1 MATIQLDSK
10 KRTMTGKGS
19 ARKLRSMGRLPVILY
34 GPETSPIMLS
44 LDYKQLQKNLK
55 GKSAENIIFDL
66 KMDSNGKNQS
76 KRVMIKEI
84 QKDPVT
90 RDYLH
95 VDFYEIS
102 MEKELEVD
110 IPLYLVNTPIGVTE
124 GGILEHIRR
133 ELKVSCMP
141 KNLVEKIEIDVSG
154 LAIGQSLHIED
165 IDLPSGLKTIEDGDL
180 TIATVVAPTIEE
192 EEVEEEVEVEEEGE
206 EKVEEK
212 EEEAESEEIK
222 VEEKP

>member
-1 MATIQLDSK
+1 MATIQLDSE

-19 ARKLRSMGRLPVILY
+19 ARKLRSVGRLPVILY
-34 GPETSPIMLS
+34 GPETSPSMLS
-44 LDYKQLQKNLK
+44 IDYKQLQKNLR

-66 KMDSNGKNQS
+66 KADSNEKNQS

-110 IPLYLVNTPIGVTE
+110 IPVYLINTPIGVSE
-124 GGILEHIRR
+124 GGILEHVRR
-133 ELKVSCMP
+133 ELKIACMP
-141 KNLVEKIEIDVSG
+141 KNLVDKIEVDVSG
-154 LAIGQSLHIED
+154 LGIGQSLHIDD
-165 IDLPSGLKTIEDGDL
+165 ITLPPGLKSIEDGDL
-180 TIATVVAPTIEE
+180 TIATVGAPTIEE
-192 EEVEEEVEVEEEGE
+192 EIEEEEIEEEG
-206 EKVEEK
+206 
-212 EEEAESEEIK
+212 EEAESEEIK
-222 VEEKP
+222 VEEKS

>member
-10 KRTMTGKGS
+10 KRTTIGKGS

-34 GPETSPIMLS
+34 GPETDSIMLS
-44 LDYKQLQKNLK
+44 LDYKQLKKILR
-55 GKSAENIIFDL
+55 GKSAESIIFDL
-66 KMDSNGKNQS
+66 RVDSNGKNNS

-110 IPLYLVNTPIGVTE
+110 IPVYLVNTPIGVSE

-133 ELKVSCMP
+133 ELKILCMP
-141 KNLVEKIEIDVSG
+141 KNLIDKIEIDVSG
-154 LAIGQSLHIED
+154 LDVGQSLHIED
-165 IDLPSGLKTIEDGDL
+165 ISFPPGLKSIEDGNL

-192 EEVEEEVEVEEEGE
+192 EKVEEEEIEEEE
-206 EKVEEK
+206 I
-212 EEEAESEEIK
+212 EEAESEEIK
-222 VEEKP
+222 GEEKS

>member
-1 MATIQLDSK
+1 MAIIQLDSK

-19 ARKLRSMGRLPVILY
+19 ARKLRSVGRLPVILY

-44 LDYKQLQKNLK
+44 LDYKQLQKILR

-66 KMDSNGKNQS
+66 KIDSNGTNQS
-76 KRVMIKEI
+76 MRVMIKEI

-110 IPLYLVNTPIGVTE
+110 IPVYLVNTPIGVSE
-124 GGILEHIRR
+124 GGILEHVRR
-133 ELKVSCMP
+133 EVKIACMP
-141 KNLVEKIEIDVSG
+141 KNLVDKIEVDVSG
-154 LAIGQSLHIED
+154 LDIGQSLHIED
-165 IDLPSGLKTIEDGDL
+165 ITLPPGLKSIEDRDL
-180 TIATVVAPTIEE
+180 TIATVVAPAIE
-192 EEVEEEVEVEEEGE
+192 EEVEEEVEEEGE
-206 EKVEEK
+206 EEG
-212 EEEAESEEIK
+212 EEAESEEIK
-222 VEEKP
+222 GEEKS

>member
-19 ARKLRSMGRLPVILY
+19 ARKLRSGGRLPVILY

-44 LDYKQLQKNLK
+44 LDYKQLQKILR

-66 KMDSNGKNQS
+66 KADSNEKNQS

-110 IPLYLVNTPIGVTE
+110 IPVYLINTPIGVSE
-124 GGILEHIRR
+124 GGILEHTRR
-133 ELKVSCMP
+133 ELKISCMP
-141 KNLVEKIEIDVSG
+141 KNLVDRIEVDVSG
-154 LAIGQSLHIED
+154 LDIGQSLHVED
-165 IDLPSGLKTIEDGDL
+165 ITLPPGLKSIEDGDL

-192 EEVEEEVEVEEEGE
+192 EVEEEV
-206 EKVEEK
+206 
-212 EEEAESEEIK
+212 EEAESEEIK
-222 VEEKP
+222 VEEKS

>member
-19 ARKLRSMGRLPVILY
+19 ARKLRSVGRLPVILY

-44 LDYKQLQKNLK
+44 LDYKQLQKILR

-66 KMDSNGKNQS
+66 KVDSNETNQS
-76 KRVMIKEI
+76 RRVMIKEI

-110 IPLYLVNTPIGVTE
+110 IPVYLVNTPIGVSE

-133 ELKVSCMP
+133 ELKISCMP
-141 KNLVEKIEIDVSG
+141 KNLVDKIEIDVSG
-154 LAIGQSLHIED
+154 LAIGQSLHLED
-165 IDLPSGLKTIEDGDL
+165 IDLPPGLKSIEDQDL
-180 TIATVVAPTIEE
+180 TIATIVAPSIEEEKVE
-192 EEVEEEVEVEEEGE
+192 EEVEEKVEEE
-206 EKVEEK
+206 V
-212 EEEAESEEIK
+212 EEAESEEIK
-222 VEEKP
+222 VEEKS

>member
-1 MATIQLDSK
+1 MAIIQLDSK

-19 ARKLRSMGRLPVILY
+19 ARKLRSVGRLPVILY

-44 LDYKQLQKNLK
+44 LDYKQLQKILR

-66 KMDSNGKNQS
+66 KVDSNGTNQS
-76 KRVMIKEI
+76 MRVMIKEI

-110 IPLYLVNTPIGVTE
+110 IPVYLVNTPIGVSE

-133 ELKVSCMP
+133 ELKISCMP
-141 KNLVEKIEIDVSG
+141 KNLVDKIEVDVSG
-154 LAIGQSLHIED
+154 LAIGQSLHLED
-165 IDLPSGLKTIEDGDL
+165 IDLPPGLKSIEDGDL
-180 TIATVVAPTIEE
+180 TIATVVAPAIE
-192 EEVEEEVEVEEEGE
+192 EEVEEEVEEEA
-206 EKVEEK
+206 
-212 EEEAESEEIK
+212 EEAESEEIK
-222 VEEKP
+222 GEEKS

>member
-19 ARKLRSMGRLPVILY
+19 ARKLRSGGRLPVILY

-44 LDYKQLQKNLK
+44 LDYKQLQKILR

-66 KMDSNGKNQS
+66 KADSNEKNQS
-76 KRVMIKEI
+76 KRVMIKER

-110 IPLYLVNTPIGVTE
+110 IPVYLINTPIGVSE
-124 GGILEHIRR
+124 GGILEHTRR
-133 ELKVSCMP
+133 ELKISCMP
-141 KNLVEKIEIDVSG
+141 KNLVDRIEVDVSG
-154 LAIGQSLHIED
+154 LDIGQSLHVED
-165 IDLPSGLKTIEDGDL
+165 ITLPPGLKSIEDGDL

-192 EEVEEEVEVEEEGE
+192 EVEEEV
-206 EKVEEK
+206 
-212 EEEAESEEIK
+212 EEAESEEIK

>member
-1 MATIQLDSK
+1 MAIIQLDSK

-19 ARKLRSMGRLPVILY
+19 ARKLRSVGKLPGILY

-44 LDYKQLQKNLK
+44 LDYKQLQKILR

-66 KMDSNGKNQS
+66 KIDSNGANQS
-76 KRVMIKEI
+76 MRVMIKEI

-110 IPLYLVNTPIGVTE
+110 IPVYLVNTPIGVSE

-133 ELKVSCMP
+133 ELKISCMP
-141 KNLVEKIEIDVSG
+141 KNLVDKIEVDVSG
-154 LAIGQSLHIED
+154 LAIGQSLHLED
-165 IDLPSGLKTIEDGDL
+165 IDLPPGLKSIEDGDL
-180 TIATVVAPTIEE
+180 TIATVVAPAIE
-192 EEVEEEVEVEEEGE
+192 EEVEEEVEEEA
-206 EKVEEK
+206 
-212 EEEAESEEIK
+212 EEAESEEIK
-222 VEEKP
+222 GEEKS

>member
-10 KRTMTGKGS
+10 KRTTIGKGS

-34 GPETSPIMLS
+34 GPETDSIMLS
-44 LDYKQLQKNLK
+44 LDYKQLQKTLR
-55 GKSAENIIFDL
+55 GKSAESIIFDL
-66 KMDSNGKNQS
+66 RVDSNGKDNS

-110 IPLYLVNTPIGVTE
+110 IPVYLVNTPIGVSE

-133 ELKVSCMP
+133 ELKISCMP
-141 KNLVEKIEIDVSG
+141 KNLVDKIEIDVSG
-154 LAIGQSLHIED
+154 LDIGQSLHIED
-165 IDLPSGLKTIEDGDL
+165 ISFPPGLKSIEDGNL

-192 EEVEEEVEVEEEGE
+192 EKVEEEEEIEEEE
-206 EKVEEK
+206 I
-212 EEEAESEEIK
+212 EEAESEEIK
-222 VEEKP
+222 GEEKS

>member
-10 KRTMTGKGS
+10 KRTMTGKGA
-19 ARKLRSMGRLPVILY
+19 ARKLRSAGRLPIILY
-34 GPETSPIMLS
+34 GPETSPILLS
-44 LDYKQLQKNLK
+44 LDYKQLQKNLR

-66 KMDSNGKNQS
+66 KVDSNGKNQS

-90 RDYLH
+90 RNYLH

-141 KNLVEKIEIDVSG
+141 KNLVDKIEIDVSG
-154 LAIGQSLHIED
+154 LAIGQSIHIED
-165 IDLPSGLKTIEDGDL
+165 INLPSGLKTVEDGDL

-192 EEVEEEVEVEEEGE
+192 EKVEEEVEEEGE
-206 EKVEEK
+206 EKVKEK
-212 EEEAESEEIK
+212 GEEEAESEEIK
-222 VEEKP
+222 VEEKS

>member
-19 ARKLRSMGRLPVILY
+19 ARKLRSGGRLPVILY

-44 LDYKQLQKNLK
+44 LDYKQLQKILR

-66 KMDSNGKNQS
+66 KADSNEKNQS

-110 IPLYLVNTPIGVTE
+110 IPVYLINTPIGVSE
-124 GGILEHIRR
+124 GGILEHTRR
-133 ELKVSCMP
+133 ELKISCMP
-141 KNLVEKIEIDVSG
+141 KNLVDRIEVDVSG
-154 LAIGQSLHIED
+154 LDIGQSLHVED
-165 IDLPSGLKTIEDGDL
+165 ITLPPGLKSIEDGDL

-192 EEVEEEVEVEEEGE
+192 KVEEEV
-206 EKVEEK
+206 
-212 EEEAESEEIK
+212 EEAESEEIK

>member
-19 ARKLRSMGRLPVILY
+19 ARKLRSGGRLPVILY
-34 GPETSPIMLS
+34 GPETNPIMLS
-44 LDYKQLQKNLK
+44 LDYKQLQKILR

-66 KMDSNGKNQS
+66 KADSNEKNQS

-110 IPLYLVNTPIGVTE
+110 IPVYLVNTPLGVSE

-133 ELKVSCMP
+133 ELKISCMP
-141 KNLVEKIEIDVSG
+141 KNLVDKIEVDVSG
-154 LAIGQSLHIED
+154 LAIGQSLHVED
-165 IDLPSGLKTIEDGDL
+165 IDLPPGLKSIEDRDL
-180 TIATVVAPTIEE
+180 TIATVVAPAIEE
-192 EEVEEEVEVEEEGE
+192 EVEEEGE
-206 EKVEEK
+206 EEG
-212 EEEAESEEIK
+212 EEAESEEIK
-222 VEEKP
+222 GEEKS

>member
-1 MATIQLDSK
+1 MAIIQLDSK

-19 ARKLRSMGRLPVILY
+19 ARKLRSVGKLPGILY

-44 LDYKQLQKNLK
+44 LDYKQLQKILR

-66 KMDSNGKNQS
+66 KVDSNGIDQS
-76 KRVMIKEI
+76 RRVMIKEL

-110 IPLYLVNTPIGVTE
+110 IPVYLVNTPIGVSE

-133 ELKVSCMP
+133 ELKISCMP
-141 KNLVEKIEIDVSG
+141 KNLVDKIEVDVSG
-154 LAIGQSLHIED
+154 LAIGQSLHLED
-165 IDLPSGLKTIEDGDL
+165 IDLPPGLKSIEDGDL
-180 TIATVVAPTIEE
+180 TIATVVAPAIE
-192 EEVEEEVEVEEEGE
+192 EEVEEEVEEEA
-206 EKVEEK
+206 
-212 EEEAESEEIK
+212 EEAESEEIK
-222 VEEKP
+222 GEEKS

>member
-10 KRTMTGKGS
+10 KRTTIGKGS

-44 LDYKQLQKNLK
+44 LDYKQLQKILR
-55 GKSAENIIFDL
+55 GKSAESVIFDL
-66 KMDSNGKNQS
+66 RVDSNGKNNS

-110 IPLYLVNTPIGVTE
+110 IPVYLVNTPIGVSG

-133 ELKVSCMP
+133 ELRISCMP
-141 KNLVEKIEIDVSG
+141 KNLIDKIEIDVSG
-154 LAIGQSLHIED
+154 LDVGQSLHIED
-165 IDLPSGLKTIEDGDL
+165 ISFPPGLKSIEDANL

-192 EEVEEEVEVEEEGE
+192 EKVEEEEIEEEE
-206 EKVEEK
+206 I
-212 EEEAESEEIK
+212 EEAESEEIK
-222 VEEKP
+222 GEEKS

>member
-1 MATIQLDSK
+1 MAIIQLDSK

-19 ARKLRSMGRLPVILY
+19 ARKLRSVGKLPGILY

-44 LDYKQLQKNLK
+44 LDHKHLQKILR
-55 GKSAENIIFDL
+55 GKSAENILFDL
-66 KMDSNGKNQS
+66 KVDSNGTNQS
-76 KRVMIKEI
+76 MRVMIKEI

-110 IPLYLVNTPIGVTE
+110 IPVYLVNTPIGVSE

-133 ELKVSCMP
+133 ELKISCMP
-141 KNLVEKIEIDVSG
+141 KNLVDKIEVDVSG
-154 LAIGQSLHIED
+154 LAIGQSLHMED
-165 IDLPSGLKTIEDGDL
+165 IDLPPGLKSIEDGDV
-180 TIATVVAPTIEE
+180 TIVTVVAPAIEEEAE
-192 EEVEEEVEVEEEGE
+192 EEVEEEA
-206 EKVEEK
+206 
-212 EEEAESEEIK
+212 EEAESEEIK
-222 VEEKP
+222 GEEKS

>member
-1 MATIQLDSK
+1 
-10 KRTMTGKGS
+10 MTGKGS
-19 ARKLRSMGRLPVILY
+19 ARKLRSGGRLPVILY

-44 LDYKQLQKNLK
+44 LDYKQLQKILR

-66 KMDSNGKNQS
+66 KADSNEKNQS

-110 IPLYLVNTPIGVTE
+110 IPVYLINTPIGVSE
-124 GGILEHIRR
+124 GGILEHTRR
-133 ELKVSCMP
+133 ELKISCMP
-141 KNLVEKIEIDVSG
+141 KNLVDRIEVDVSG
-154 LAIGQSLHIED
+154 LDIGQSLHVED
-165 IDLPSGLKTIEDGDL
+165 ITLPPGLKSIEDGDL

-192 EEVEEEVEVEEEGE
+192 EVEEEV
-206 EKVEEK
+206 
-212 EEEAESEEIK
+212 EEAESEEIK

>member
-10 KRTMTGKGS
+10 KRTTTGKGS
-19 ARKLRSMGRLPVILY
+19 ARKLRSIGRLPVILY
-34 GPETSPIMLS
+34 GPETNPIMLS
-44 LDYKQLQKNLK
+44 IDYKQLRKTLR

-66 KMDSNGKNQS
+66 RVDSNGENHS
-76 KRVMIKEI
+76 KRVMIKEM

-110 IPLYLVNTPIGVTE
+110 IPVYLVNTPIGVSE

-133 ELKVSCMP
+133 ELKILCMP
-141 KNLVEKIEIDVSG
+141 ENLTDKIEIDVSG
-154 LAIGQSLHIED
+154 LNIGQSIHVED
-165 IDLPSGLKTIEDGDL
+165 ITFPPGLKSIEDGDL
-180 TIATVVAPTIEE
+180 TIATVGAPTIEE
-192 EEVEEEVEVEEEGE
+192 EVVEEEVVEEEVEEAESGETKGE
-206 EKVEEK
+206 EK
-212 EEEAESEEIK
+212 S
-222 VEEKP
+222 

>member
-10 KRTMTGKGS
+10 KRTMTGKGA
-19 ARKLRSMGRLPVILY
+19 ARKLRSAGRLPIILY
-34 GPETSPIMLS
+34 GPETSPILLS
-44 LDYKQLQKNLK
+44 LDYKQLQKNLR

-66 KMDSNGKNQS
+66 KVDSNGKNQS

-90 RDYLH
+90 RNYLH

-141 KNLVEKIEIDVSG
+141 KNLVDKIEIDVSG
-154 LAIGQSLHIED
+154 LAIGQSIHIED

-192 EEVEEEVEVEEEGE
+192 EKVEEEVEEEGE
-206 EKVEEK
+206 EKVKEK
-212 EEEAESEEIK
+212 GEEEAESEEIK
-222 VEEKP
+222 VEEKS

>member
-10 KRTMTGKGS
+10 KRTTIGKGS

-34 GPETSPIMLS
+34 GPETDSIMLS
-44 LDYKQLQKNLK
+44 LDYKQLEKILR
-55 GKSAENIIFDL
+55 GKSAESIIFDL
-66 KMDSNGKNQS
+66 RVDSNGKNNS

-110 IPLYLVNTPIGVTE
+110 IPVYLVNTPIGVSE

-133 ELKVSCMP
+133 ELKILCMP
-141 KNLVEKIEIDVSG
+141 KNLIDKIEVDVSG
-154 LAIGQSLHIED
+154 LDVGQSLHIED
-165 IDLPSGLKTIEDGDL
+165 ISFPPGLKSIEDGNL

-192 EEVEEEVEVEEEGE
+192 EKVEEEEIEEEI
-206 EKVEEK
+206 
-212 EEEAESEEIK
+212 EEAESEEIK
-222 VEEKP
+222 GEEKS

>member
-10 KRTMTGKGS
+10 KRTTIGKGS

-34 GPETSPIMLS
+34 GPGTDSIMLS
-44 LDYKQLQKNLK
+44 LDYKQLEKTLR
-55 GKSAENIIFDL
+55 GKSAESIIFDL
-66 KMDSNGKNQS
+66 RVDSNGKNNS

-110 IPLYLVNTPIGVTE
+110 IPVYLVNTPIGVSE

-133 ELKVSCMP
+133 ELKISCMP
-141 KNLVEKIEIDVSG
+141 KNLVDKIEIDVSG
-154 LAIGQSLHIED
+154 LDIGQSLHIED
-165 IDLPSGLKTIEDGDL
+165 ISFPPGLKSIEDGNL

-192 EEVEEEVEVEEEGE
+192 EKVEEEIEEEE
-206 EKVEEK
+206 I
-212 EEEAESEEIK
+212 EEAESEEIK
-222 VEEKP
+222 GEEKS

>member
-19 ARKLRSMGRLPVILY
+19 ARKLRSVGRLPVILY

-44 LDYKQLQKNLK
+44 LDYKQLQKILR

-66 KMDSNGKNQS
+66 KVDSNGKNQS
-76 KRVMIKEI
+76 RRVMIKEI

-110 IPLYLVNTPIGVTE
+110 IPVYLVNTPIGVSE

-133 ELKVSCMP
+133 ELKISCMP
-141 KNLVEKIEIDVSG
+141 KNLVDKIEIDVSG
-154 LAIGQSLHIED
+154 LAIGQSLHLED
-165 IDLPSGLKTIEDGDL
+165 IDLPPGLKSIEDGDL
-180 TIATVVAPTIEE
+180 TIATIVAPSIEEEKVE
-192 EEVEEEVEVEEEGE
+192 EEVEEEV
-206 EKVEEK
+206 
-212 EEEAESEEIK
+212 EEAESEEIK
-222 VEEKP
+222 VEEKS

>member
-1 MATIQLDSK
+1 MAIIQLDSK

-19 ARKLRSMGRLPVILY
+19 ARKLRSVGRLPVILY

-44 LDYKQLQKNLK
+44 LDYKQLQKILR

-66 KMDSNGKNQS
+66 KIDSNGTNQS
-76 KRVMIKEI
+76 MRVMIKEI

-110 IPLYLVNTPIGVTE
+110 IPVYLVNTPIGVSE

-133 ELKVSCMP
+133 ELKISCMP
-141 KNLVEKIEIDVSG
+141 KNLVDKIEVDVSG
-154 LAIGQSLHIED
+154 LAIGQSLHMED
-165 IDLPSGLKTIEDGDL
+165 IDLPPGLKSIEDGDL
-180 TIATVVAPTIEE
+180 TIATVVAPAIE
-192 EEVEEEVEVEEEGE
+192 EEVEEEVEEEA
-206 EKVEEK
+206 
-212 EEEAESEEIK
+212 EEAESEEIK
-222 VEEKP
+222 GEEKS

>member
-1 MATIQLDSK
+1 MATIKLDSK

-19 ARKLRSMGRLPVILY
+19 ARKLRSVGRLPIILY

-44 LDYKQLQKNLK
+44 LDYKQLQKNLR

-66 KMDSNGKNQS
+66 KVDSNGTNQS

-90 RDYLH
+90 REYLH

-110 IPLYLVNTPIGVTE
+110 IPLYLVNTPIGVSE

-133 ELKVSCMP
+133 ELKISCMP
-141 KNLVEKIEIDVSG
+141 KNLVDKIEIDVSG
-154 LAIGQSLHIED
+154 LAIGQSLHIVD
-165 IDLPSGLKTIEDGDL
+165 VDLPSGLKSIEDGDL

-192 EEVEEEVEVEEEGE
+192 EVVEEELEEEGE

-212 EEEAESEEIK
+212 AEEAESEEIK
-222 VEEKP
+222 VEEKS

>member
-10 KRTMTGKGS
+10 KRTTIGKGS

-34 GPETSPIMLS
+34 GPETDSIMLS
-44 LDYKQLQKNLK
+44 LDYKQLEKILR
-55 GKSAENIIFDL
+55 GKSAESIIFDL
-66 KMDSNGKNQS
+66 RVDSNGKNNS

-110 IPLYLVNTPIGVTE
+110 IPVYLVNTPIGVSE

-133 ELKVSCMP
+133 ELKISCMP
-141 KNLVEKIEIDVSG
+141 KNLIEKIEIDVSG
-154 LAIGQSLHIED
+154 LDIGQSLHIED
-165 IDLPSGLKTIEDGDL
+165 ISFPPGLKSIEDGNL

-192 EEVEEEVEVEEEGE
+192 EKVEEEEIEEEE
-206 EKVEEK
+206 I
-212 EEEAESEEIK
+212 EEAESEEIK
-222 VEEKP
+222 GEEKS

>member
-19 ARKLRSMGRLPVILY
+19 ARKLRSVGRLPVILY
-34 GPETSPIMLS
+34 GPETSPSMLS
-44 LDYKQLQKNLK
+44 LDYKQLQKNLR

-66 KMDSNGKNQS
+66 KADSNEKNQS

-110 IPLYLVNTPIGVTE
+110 IPVYLINTPIGVSE
-124 GGILEHIRR
+124 GGILEHTRR
-133 ELKVSCMP
+133 ELKISCMP
-141 KNLVEKIEIDVSG
+141 KNLVDRIEVDVSG
-154 LAIGQSLHIED
+154 LDIGQSLHVED
-165 IDLPSGLKTIEDGDL
+165 ITLPPGLKSIEDGDL

-192 EEVEEEVEVEEEGE
+192 EVEEEV
-206 EKVEEK
+206 
-212 EEEAESEEIK
+212 EEAESEEIK

>member
-1 MATIQLDSK
+1 MATIKLDSK
-10 KRTMTGKGS
+10 KRTTTGKGS
-19 ARKLRSMGRLPVILY
+19 ARKLRSVGRLPIILY

-44 LDYKQLQKNLK
+44 LDYKQLHKILR

-66 KMDSNGKNQS
+66 KVDSNGTNQS
-76 KRVMIKEI
+76 KRVMIKEL

-110 IPLYLVNTPIGVTE
+110 IPLYLVNTPIGVSE

-141 KNLVEKIEIDVSG
+141 KNLVDKIEIDVSG
-154 LAIGQSLHIED
+154 LAIGQSLHIGD
-165 IDLPSGLKTIEDGDL
+165 IDLPSGLKPIEDGDL

-192 EEVEEEVEVEEEGE
+192 KVVEEELEEEGE
-206 EKVEEK
+206 EKAEEP
-212 EEEAESEEIK
+212 ESGEIK
-222 VEEKP
+222 VEEKS

>member
-19 ARKLRSMGRLPVILY
+19 ARKLRSGGRLPVILY

-44 LDYKQLQKNLK
+44 LDYKQLQKILR

-66 KMDSNGKNQS
+66 KADSNEKNQS

-110 IPLYLVNTPIGVTE
+110 IPVYLINTPIGVSE
-124 GGILEHIRR
+124 GGILEHTRR
-133 ELKVSCMP
+133 ELKISCMP
-141 KNLVEKIEIDVSG
+141 KNLVDRIEVDVSG
-154 LAIGQSLHIED
+154 LDIGQSLHVED
-165 IDLPSGLKTIEDGDL
+165 ITLPPGLKSIEDGDL

-192 EEVEEEVEVEEEGE
+192 EVEEEV
-206 EKVEEK
+206 
-212 EEEAESEEIK
+212 EEAESEEIK

>member
-19 ARKLRSMGRLPVILY
+19 ARKLRSVGRLPVILY

-44 LDYKQLQKNLK
+44 LDYKQLQKILR

-66 KMDSNGKNQS
+66 KIDSNGTNQS
-76 KRVMIKEI
+76 RRVMIKEI

-110 IPLYLVNTPIGVTE
+110 IPVYLVNTPIGVSE

-133 ELKVSCMP
+133 ELKISCMP

-154 LAIGQSLHIED
+154 LAIGQSLHLED
-165 IDLPSGLKTIEDGDL
+165 IDLPPGLKSIEDGDL
-180 TIATVVAPTIEE
+180 TIATIVAPSIEE
-192 EEVEEEVEVEEEGE
+192 EKVEEEGE
-206 EKVEEK
+206 EKVEE
-212 EEEAESEEIK
+212 EGEEAESEEIK
-222 VEEKP
+222 VEEKS

>member
-19 ARKLRSMGRLPVILY
+19 ARKLRSGGRLPVILY

-44 LDYKQLQKNLK
+44 LDYKQLQKILR

-66 KMDSNGKNQS
+66 KADSNEKNQS
-76 KRVMIKEI
+76 KRVMIKER

-110 IPLYLVNTPIGVTE
+110 IPVYLINTPIGVSE
-124 GGILEHIRR
+124 GGILEHTRR
-133 ELKVSCMP
+133 ELKISCMP
-141 KNLVEKIEIDVSG
+141 KNLVDRIEVDVSG
-154 LAIGQSLHIED
+154 LDIGQSLHVED
-165 IDLPSGLKTIEDGDL
+165 ITLPPGLKSIEDGDL

-192 EEVEEEVEVEEEGE
+192 ETVEEEV
-206 EKVEEK
+206 
-212 EEEAESEEIK
+212 EEAESEEIK